1 MKKIIIL
8 GGSILQVPAI
18 IKAKEMGLYVIV
30 LDMDTEA
37 VGFKFADEYYII
49 STIDTQRVLELAKK
63 IKPDGIIT
71 LASDKPMLTVA
82 KVGEVLDL
90 NTISIDTSVKVTNKA
105 RMREALDINKVPIPK
120 FKIVNSKSEYM
131 RNITEF
137 GDKFIVKPA
146 DSSGSRGIFLV
157 DDKSQ
162 IEHAYEH
169 SIKYSSTGEVLIEE
183 YLEGPEVS
191 VESITVDGKTEIIAI
206 TDKETTGAPHFVELG
221 HVIPSR
227 FDEDIKTKIKDITKL
242 AIKSLGISVG
252 PSHTEIK
259 ITSEGPKI
267 IEVGARLG
275 GDNITTHL
283 VPLATN
289 IDIVKITIELAL
301 GKSPNINKKTNK
313 SAAIRYFKVVS
324 GEIIDIK
331 GTDMAQQMKGI
342 KEIRFTKKIGDYIET
357 FKSSQDR
364 VGFVISQAENSYEA
378 IKLCNEAMN
387 TINIDVL

>member
-8 GGSILQVPAI
+8 GASILQVPAI
-18 IKAKEMGLYVIV
+18 IKAKEMGLYVIA

-49 STIDTQRVLELAKK
+49 STIDTQQVLELAKK

-82 KVGEVLDL
+82 KVGEVLGL

-131 RNITEF
+131 KGIIEF

-162 IEHAYEH
+162 IEHAYEY

-206 TDKETTGAPHFVELG
+206 TDKETTGAPYFVELG

-227 FDEDIKTKIKDITKL
+227 IDEDIKIKIKDITKL

-283 VPLATN
+283 VPLATG
-289 IDIVKITIELAL
+289 IDIVKSTIELAL
-301 GKSPNINKKTNK
+301 GKSPNINKKINK

-331 GTDMAQQMKGI
+331 GTDVAQKIQGI
-342 KEIRFTKKIGDYIET
+342 EEIRFTKKIGDYIEG

-387 TINIDVL
+387 IINIYVL